1 MSIDITVN
9 ETIEVVDIVAVPNV
23 QNVNITQQNNVEN
36 IEIITQPNVYEVN
49 ITRVIGGG
57 AVDSVNGQTGDVVL
71 NAGDVGAYTTG
82 EVDTLLLDKFDN
94 PTGNNTQ
101 YLDGTG
107 TPTTFPT
114 IPAAQVNS
122 DWNAT
127 SGVAEIL
134 NKPTIPSVTNL
145 VPYTGATQNV
155 DLGEYELKAGQIE
168 LDQTPTGTAGVAV
181 TRWNDSIGST
191 ETTLKGGSVVLKNG
205 VDLVARVVNKV
216 TPNTTLTKAAYQA
229 VRVTGA
235 QGQRLAVA
243 FAQANNDNNS
253 ADTIGLACETI
264 ATNQEGFIIT
274 VGQLEDINT
283 TGALQGETWA
293 DGDVLYLSPTTAGR
307 LTNVKPTGATGHI
320 VVIGYVEYS
329 HAVHG
334 KIYVK
339 VMNGWELDELHN
351 VNISSPT
358 NNQILAYTSASQLWE
373 NKSVETAL
381 GFTPENVAN
390 KQTNLTASAT
400 NYPTVDAVNT
410 GLGTKQN
417 TLVSGTNIKRFEGL
431 NLLASGDLE
440 YYNNLWF
447 EQNLGYMIP
456 NVGQTTYT
464 TLRNTNSINQTGA
477 GGDFN
482 IPARI
487 LYASSTTIGSFAT
500 QRGTQGGIYSLITAA
515 KFYFKRR
522 FQIDSNISG
531 SRFVCGLSNQF
542 ALAAPTNVEPDT
554 LINTIG
560 VCKLSTSNNLHIF
573 YNDATGLA
581 TTVDLGANYPAN
593 NVTTY
598 FYDLE
603 IYKDNGSSNI
613 TIKVT
618 RIDTSGNRISTNQVI
633 NTNYNTLV
641 NYNPVIYGTNNAT
654 VAAFRFFDFGIIFK
668 NYNLQWDTI

>member
-36 IEIITQPNVYEVN
+36 IEIVTQPNIYEVN

-94 PTGNNTQ
+94 PTGDNTQ
-101 YLDGTG
+101 YLDGAG

-114 IPAAQVNS
+114 IP
-122 DWNAT
+122 
-127 SGVAEIL
+127 
-134 NKPTIPSVTNL
+134 SVTGL

-155 DLGEYELKAGQIE
+155 DLGEYQIKAGQFE
-168 LDQTPTGTAGVAV
+168 LDQSPTGTAGVAV
-181 TRWNDSIGST
+181 TRWNDTIGMT

-264 ATNQEGFIIT
+264 ATNQEGFILT

-307 LTNVKPTGATGHI
+307 LTNVKPSGATGHI
-320 VVIGYVEYS
+320 VVIGYVEYA
-329 HAVHG
+329 HAIHG

-373 NKSVETAL
+373 NKSVATAL
-381 GFTPENVAN
+381 GYTPENVAN

-410 GLGTKQN
+410 GLGTKI
-417 TLVSGTNIKRFEGL
+417 TLNNWVDISLTSTIIGWSAFTTRIIRYLDVGNAFIYYISLTGTSNSTNVSFTIHYTPTVNLTNFGGL
-431 NLLASGDLE
+431 
-440 YYNNLWF
+440 F
-447 EQNLGYMIP
+447 
-456 NVGQTTYT
+456 
-464 TLRNTNSINQTGA
+464 SINNGTSQA
-477 GGDFN
+477 G
-482 IPARI
+482 
-487 LYASSTTIGSFAT
+487 L
-500 QRGTQGGIYSLITAA
+500 
-515 KFYFKRR
+515 
-522 FQIDSNISG
+522 
-531 SRFVCGLSNQF
+531 
-542 ALAAPTNVEPDT
+542 APTNLTAASNVVSVPVAQ
-554 LINTIG
+554 NSG
-560 VCKLSTSNNLHIF
+560 TSWV
-573 YNDATGLA
+573 A
-581 TTVDLGANYPAN
+581 
-593 NVTTY
+593 
-598 FYDLE
+598 
-603 IYKDNGSSNI
+603 
-613 TIKVT
+613 
-618 RIDTSGNRISTNQVI
+618 SGTKSVR
-633 NTNYNTLV
+633 
-641 NYNPVIYGTNNAT
+641 
-654 VAAFRFFDFGIIFK
+654 GIIIVPK
-668 NYNLQWDTI
+668 L